1 MDILEIEK
9 MIRSSISE
17 EQDAISKYVERLSI
31 LEKSGDMSDNIKKL
45 IETFKDVADEER
57 VHVGEFTQM
66 LKEFDISDDKEEEGE
81 EEAKE
86 RDVEIEDKEESIV
99 DESFNVLTESPEF
112 RYMLLDR
119 LRQDCLYYLGYGN
132 RNEKNLWAGNP
143 KEQIKL
149 MKDLYKSLED
159 KPQWISLEEI
169 NDLENKMLNDESL
182 SEADEEPKDE
192 NKISIDGVYQT
203 LLLNMK
209 INLGDIQLRPL
220 NHNEFGVF
228 NKNGDLINIAD
239 LTRGGVSDVLIDN
252 GIINADDLDNYEE
265 SFKQDIKESLDHVR
279 FDDYNKFKMINNYH
293 AINPEKE
300 KGCCDC
306 QFVAFE
312 GLVPICTYLGKS
324 LFPDK
329 EVRCD
334 RTCDK
339 FKQSKSK

>member
-17 EQDAISKYVERLSI
+17 EQDAVSKYVERLSI
-31 LEKSGDMSDNIKKL
+31 LEKCEDISDNIKKL

-57 VHVGEFTQM
+57 VHIGEFTQM

-86 RDVEIEDKEESIV
+86 RDAEIEDKEESIV
-99 DESFNVLTESPEF
+99 DES
-112 RYMLLDR
+112 
-119 LRQDCLYYLGYGN
+119 
-132 RNEKNLWAGNP
+132 
-143 KEQIKL
+143 
-149 MKDLYKSLED
+149 
-159 KPQWISLEEI
+159 
-169 NDLENKMLNDESL
+169 L
-182 SEADEEPKDE
+182 SEADEEPEDE

-252 GIINADDLDNYEE
+252 GIVNVNDLDNYEE

-293 AINPEKE
+293 AINPKKE

-339 FKQSKSK
+339 FKEIKE